1 MCYVGEQVVNHA
13 RSLPSM
19 NPAGLKHIP
28 PHQPNYIDWTANLR
42 SSVGYVVVVEGQVA
56 KMSDFTPVK
65 NGTQGATDGKAFAM
79 QLVSKFPK
87 GIVLIVV
94 AGMHYASY
102 VSAKGYD
109 VIDSAE
115 LLAQQLVPEILKRLS
130 SK

>member
-1 MCYVGEQVVNHA
+1 
-13 RSLPSM
+13 
-19 NPAGLKHIP
+19 
-28 PHQPNYIDWTANLR
+28 
-42 SSVGYVVVVEGQVA
+42 
-56 KMSDFTPVK
+56 
-65 NGTQGATDGKAFAM
+65 M

-87 GIVLIVV
+87 GIVLIVD